1 MAIYLKVGEIT
12 MNIKDFIR
20 ELNRNINAKID
31 SGFLKEEYFT
41 TCKYN
46 VGSEVHSRMHALIVK
61 TCYDLNPDC
70 NIELERRLSYND
82 EKKDDEDKPKK
93 VSFRPDITIRVGN
106 KLIGIIEYE
115 STNSSD
121 GRFYG
126 LKGKSGTKKR
136 TSDLKYL
143 TGYISDDNKKDAI
156 PAFWIIISTLPKDPV
171 KRKDWESRDF
181 YKSTN
186 EFGDL
191 IKSPFEYYYTD
202 HINETNYIDA
212 TKKILHGKE
221 GLPNVFLLNI
231 NKRSVDLEYPKP

>member
-1 MAIYLKVGEIT
+1 
-12 MNIKDFIR
+12 MNIDVFIDK
-20 ELNRNINAKID
+20 LNDNINEKIE

-41 TCKYN
+41 TCNYN

-70 NIELERRLSYND
+70 NIELEKRLNYND

-93 VSFRPDITIRVGN
+93 VSFRPDITIHDDK

-121 GRFYG
+121 GRFYD
-126 LKGKSGTKKR
+126 LERT
-136 TSDLKYL
+136 TSDLRSL
-143 TGYISDDNKKDAI
+143 AGYISDNNNEDII
-156 PAFWIIISTLPKDPV
+156 PAFWIIISTLPKDSV
-171 KRKDWESRDF
+171 EQKDWKSREF
-181 YKSTN
+181 NKSTDD
-186 EFGDL
+186 FKQL

-202 HINETNYIDA
+202 YIDE
-212 TKKILHGKE
+212 TKNILHGKE